1 MYRKIKL
8 PYFTTETKVTLWVNY
23 TSKTNKLIEKDVL
36 CVVTRGSVWEEVE
49 LDEGN
54 QKVQIS
60 NYKISRS

>member
-36 CVVTRGSVWEEVE
+36 CVVTRGRVGEEGE